1 MADKYRDGGI
11 KMMCITVFADWYSL
25 YFCIY
30 IYIYSIRLFFFFFFF
45 FGSAIIPK
53 KKKTPL
59 YYPGINKIKLYSFV
73 SAYEGGAGE
82 K

>member
-1 MADKYRDGGI
+1 MADNYRDWGI

-30 IYIYSIRLFFFFFFF
+30 IYSIRLFFFFF
-45 FGSAIIPK
+45 FGSAIIP